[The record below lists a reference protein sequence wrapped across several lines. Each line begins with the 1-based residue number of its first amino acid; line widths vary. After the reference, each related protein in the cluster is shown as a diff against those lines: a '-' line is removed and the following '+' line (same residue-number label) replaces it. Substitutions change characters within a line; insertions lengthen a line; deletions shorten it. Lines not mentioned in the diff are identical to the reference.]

1 MWHRW
6 KCSPKTVAW
15 IATPVGTIHNRLL
28 RRKSWRECGA
38 RMFDYDVKFVYE
50 YSYIGITV
58 IARDDEE
65 AVTSA
70 WDILADQE
78 ISAPEPQEIIVEK
91 MGEFLV

>member
-1 MWHRW
+1 
-6 KCSPKTVAW
+6 
-15 IATPVGTIHNRLL
+15 
-28 RRKSWRECGA
+28 
-38 RMFDYDVKFVYE
+38 MFDYDVKFVYE

-78 ISAPEPQEIIVEK
+78 ITAPEPQECQPQHVNDTKPHESTQPQT
-91 MGEFLV
+91 

>member
-1 MWHRW
+1 
-6 KCSPKTVAW
+6 
-15 IATPVGTIHNRLL
+15 
-28 RRKSWRECGA
+28 
-38 RMFDYDVKFVYE
+38 MFDYDVKFVYE

-78 ISAPEPQEIIVEK
+78 ISAPEPFEIVAK
-91 MGEFLV
+91 KVGEFRV

>member
-1 MWHRW
+1 
-6 KCSPKTVAW
+6 
-15 IATPVGTIHNRLL
+15 
-28 RRKSWRECGA
+28 
-38 RMFDYDVKFVYE
+38 MFDYDVKFVYE

-78 ISAPEPQEIIVEK
+78 ISAPEPKEIMIEK
-91 MGEFLV
+91 VGGYGELW